1 MRRPQPLHSTRR
13 WPADGMRVVGGP
25 NRTAV
30 LDGTH
35 AGLSGRRLAV
45 AIAVSLGLHAALLAT
60 RFVAPDPARIASRDS
75 PLEVVLLNASN
86 RTVPLVPEVLAQVP
100 MQAGGEHDRGR
111 AVSWLP
117 LEHPQ
122 ADGQER
128 AAHPV
133 HAKLADAA
141 GSQPGRSMLAVAQQP
156 DAMPEMQD
164 ADHAAAREIA
174 DAAEATRAIA
184 SLQAQIARDIEE
196 VSKRPKRLTFGVN
209 AVGVSYARY
218 VGAWADR
225 IERLGTQHFPP
236 DARGRLYDSL
246 VVLAEIDRH
255 GKVVAVR
262 IPRKSRHEVLN
273 RAARDIVLA
282 GQPYD
287 RFTPEM
293 AEQGDVLQIVRTW
306 TFTNGALE
314 TTAVP

>member
-13 WPADGMRVVGGP
+13 WPADAMRVVGGP
-25 NRTAV
+25 HPAV
-30 LDGTH
+30 VFDGVH
-35 AGLSGRRLAV
+35 AGLSGRRLGLAV
-45 AIAVSLGLHAALLAT
+45 AVSLGLHAVLLST

-75 PLEVVLLNASN
+75 PLEVVLLNATN
-86 RTVPLVPEVLAQVP
+86 RTVPLAPDVLAQVS

-111 AVSWLP
+111 AASWLP
-117 LEHPQ
+117 LEQPR

-133 HAKLADAA
+133 RAKLADPTEA
-141 GSQPGRSMLAVAQQP
+141 RSGTTMLALAQQP
-156 DAMPEMQD
+156 DGMVDSHAVD
-164 ADHAAAREIA
+164 SAADGEVA
-174 DAAEATRAIA
+174 DAADTTQTIA
-184 SLQAQIARDIEE
+184 SLQAQIARDIEA

-209 AVGVSYARY
+209 AVGVTYARY
-218 VGAWADR
+218 VEAWADR
-225 IERLGTQHFPP
+225 IERLGTQHFPS

-255 GKVVAVR
+255 GKVVSVR
-262 IPRKSRHEVLN
+262 IPRKSRHEALN

-293 AEQGDVLQIVRTW
+293 AEHGDVLQIVRTW

-314 TTAVP
+314 TTVMR